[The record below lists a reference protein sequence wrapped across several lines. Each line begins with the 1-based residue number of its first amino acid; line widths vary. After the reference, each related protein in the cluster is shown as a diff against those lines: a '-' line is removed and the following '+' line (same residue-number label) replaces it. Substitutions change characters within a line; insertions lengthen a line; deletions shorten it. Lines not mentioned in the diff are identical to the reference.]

1 MRKAINAI
9 ARRHIRTTVGV
20 PSELGQHDVLN
31 MASVRNRDQGRPAGW
46 HNVRQAERV
55 SARAWGVEPSK
66 RAA

>member
-1 MRKAINAI
+1 
-9 ARRHIRTTVGV
+9 
-20 PSELGQHDVLN
+20 